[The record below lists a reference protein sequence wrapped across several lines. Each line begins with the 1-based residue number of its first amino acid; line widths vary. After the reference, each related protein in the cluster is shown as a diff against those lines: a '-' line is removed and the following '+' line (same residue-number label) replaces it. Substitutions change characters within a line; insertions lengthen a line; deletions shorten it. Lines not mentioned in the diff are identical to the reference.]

1 MKKIKKYL
9 VIDFPGNFSFICNT
23 AEEVIE
29 SMGYEVEN
37 VDFKTL
43 LEQVKLEYQVIE
55 IDGEIKWLNE

>member
-1 MKKIKKYL
+1 M
-9 VIDFPGNFSFICNT
+9 
-23 AEEVIE
+23 IE